1 MTATTEYQGEMV
13 DYSRHAVL
21 LAVVEWRSYALFV
34 PTAAV
39 LLPRIAHCLTGWRGN
54 HPGSAIMA
62 Q

>member
-1 MTATTEYQGEMV
+1 MV

-21 LAVVEWRSYALFV
+21 LGSSGMAELPLFV

-39 LLPRIAHCLTGWRGN
+39 LLPRIAHCLTGGADN

>member
-1 MTATTEYQGEMV
+1 MV

-21 LAVVEWRSYALFV
+21 LGSSGMAGYALFAL
-34 PTAAV
+34 TAAV
-39 LLPRIAHCLTGWRGN
+39 LLPRIAHCLLAGADN